1 MRGFS
6 TSAAPHPHRHVLF
19 ELHKRNP
26 HSPWR
31 KKPSLYQIYVVAQS
45 VHLSTSLLAEG
56 WAIFHEPGRFRN
68 FSGLSGNIPFI
79 ELASNS
85 KMWPM
90 WTEEI
95 KIENGELNVDYL
107 V

>member
-6 TSAAPHPHRHVLF
+6 TSAAPHPRRHPHRHVLF
-19 ELHKRNP
+19 ELHK
-26 HSPWR
+26 R